1 MFGLNPQLSAGTDIY
16 GTASQ
21 SDLDGLRKALEA
33 GYQTGPGST
42 GGSALRPESL
52 EASLKTLSYT
62 NQQIKLWKKIP
73 KSPAFSTVEEYNVV
87 TDYGGDQGAFV
98 LEGELPQ
105 ATDASYVRRFQL
117 MKYMG
122 TVREVT
128 HQATLVHPANGDL
141 TTRANTDGILWLLR
155 QIELQL
161 FEGDSTLAFSGE
173 GPQWNGLDALIDQS
187 NIIDLENQ
195 PLTEGAIEVA
205 TNQLIEAFANPT
217 DIFMNTKA
225 ASDLSR
231 SIYSRGRFEMPA
243 PLNGRVGFAAS
254 TVATNAGEIE
264 INPNVFVRK
273 APKPRGTATSPNAP
287 ATPGSVSVGAPTG
300 STGDHNKGA
309 PQGVTSY
316 FAYVVTAANRFGE
329 SAPTAFAGA
338 ATALSVSQKNAGN
351 FLPITIANPAV
362 IGAYAPEY
370 FRIYRSKASAVNA
383 VPASL
388 DEYSLIAQ
396 VPAASQAALGTTVFN
411 DVNLFLPFTS
421 KAYIGELTPQVLTF
435 RQLMPLMK
443 LDLAVMGP
451 AYRWMIL
458 MYGAPILFAP
468 RKWAILSNI
477 GDLSSP

>member
-1 MFGLNPQLSAGTDIY
+1 MFGLNPQQSFATEY
-16 GTASQ
+16 GNVSSEQ
-21 SDLDGLRKALEA
+21 LNQLRKSLEA

-62 NQQIKLWKKIP
+62 STQIKLWKKIP

-98 LEGELPQ
+98 FEGELPQ

-128 HQATLVHPANGDL
+128 HQATLVHPASGDL
-141 TTRANTDGILWLLR
+141 ITRANTDGILWLLR

-161 FEGDSTLAFSGE
+161 FEGDSSLAFSGE
-173 GPQWNGLDALIDQS
+173 GPQWNGLDALIDPSQ
-187 NIIDLENQ
+187 IIDMENQ
-195 PLTEGAIEVA
+195 PLSASAIEVA
-205 TNQLIEAFANPT
+205 TNQIIEAFGNPT
-217 DIFMNTKA
+217 DVFMNTKA
-225 ASDLSR
+225 SSDLSR
-231 SIYSRGRFEMPA
+231 SIYPAGRFELPA
-243 PLNGRVGFAAS
+243 PTNGRIGFAAS

-273 APKPRGTATSPNAP
+273 APTPRGAATSTNAP
-287 ATPGSVSVGAPTG
+287 ITPGSVTVGVPTGTSGDHGKGAPTG
-300 STGDHNKGA
+300 
-309 PQGVTSY
+309 TSY

-329 SAPTAFAGA
+329 SAPTAFAGG
-338 ATALSVSQKNAGN
+338 ATALSPAQKAAGN
-351 FLPITIANPAV
+351 YLPITIANPAV

-370 FRIYRSKASAVNA
+370 FRIYRSKASLTNA
-383 VPASL
+383 VPSSL
-388 DEYSLIAQ
+388 SDYSLIAQ
-396 VPAASQAALGTTVFN
+396 VPASSQAALGTTVFN
-411 DVNLFLPFTS
+411 DVNLYLPFTS

-458 MYGAPILFAP
+458 MYGAPVLFAP

>member
-1 MFGLNPQLSAGTDIY
+1 MFGLNPQQSYATEY
-16 GTASQ
+16 GNVSTQ
-21 SDLDGLRKALEA
+21 QLDELRKALEA
-33 GYQTGPGST
+33 GYQTGPGAT

-98 LEGELPQ
+98 FEGELPQ

-128 HQATLVHPANGDL
+128 HQATLVHPASGDL
-141 TTRANTDGILWLLR
+141 ITRANTDGILWLLR
-155 QIELQL
+155 QMELQL
-161 FEGDSTLAFSGE
+161 FEGDSSLAFSGE
-173 GPQWNGLDALIDQS
+173 GPQWNGLDALIDPSQ
-187 NIIDLENQ
+187 IIDMENK
-195 PLTEGAIEVA
+195 PLSESAVEIA

-217 DIFMNTKA
+217 DIFTNTRA

-231 SIYSRGRFEMPA
+231 SQYSRGRFELPA
-243 PLNGRVGFAAS
+243 PMNGRIGFAAS

-273 APKPRGTATSPNAP
+273 APSPRGTATSTNAP
-287 ATPGSVSVGAPTG
+287 STPGSVTVGAPTG
-300 STGDHNKGA
+300 STGDHAKGA
-309 PQGVTSY
+309 PPGTSY
-316 FAYVVTAANRFGE
+316 FAYVITACNRFGE
-329 SAPTAFAGA
+329 SAPTPFAGG
-338 ATALSVSQKNAGN
+338 ATALTQIQKDAGN
-351 FLPITIANPAV
+351 FLPITIANPAI

-370 FRIYRSKASAVNA
+370 FRIYRSKASLTNA
-383 VPASL
+383 VPGSL
-388 DEYSLIAQ
+388 SEYSLIAQ
-396 VPAASQAALGTTVFN
+396 VPAASQAALGATVFN

-458 MYGAPILFAP
+458 LYGAPLLFAP

-477 GDLSSP
+477 GDLSTP